1 MKESERILTTFIR
14 LYFGEYLTKQQLMD
28 DYGASAK
35 SIQRDLSFLKDY
47 FSTQDYI
54 IAELEYNHS
63 TRQNHLNRKSRFNKQ
78 EILVISKIL
87 LENRAFNK
95 EENNS
100 LLEGLLALLS
110 KNDQKEIERIIASEK
125 LNYAP
130 LTDQQERIE
139 KVWIFSE
146 FIRKEQMVE
155 FNYLAPY
162 RKVEKK
168 HDALVVALYYDNHY
182 FYLKAYDIESQEY
195 RDFRLDRVISWRAS
209 KAEKPKIEYRDKY
222 KDGEHRNFKVD
233 AFSGKPITFKIR
245 YTNDPNIILDR
256 FPKAKVIK
264 TEEKSCEI
272 LIESQN
278 TFGLKRYIIS
288 QLDGLTVLTPQS
300 FADEIKETLEK
311 MLKNYS

>member
-35 SIQRDLSFLKDY
+35 SIQRDLSFLKDF

-54 IAELEYNHS
+54 IGELEYNHS

-95 EENNS
+95 DENNL

-110 KNDQKEIERIIASEK
+110 KNDQKEIDRIIASEK

-139 KVWIFSE
+139 KVWTFSE

-168 HDALVVALYYDNHY
+168 HDALVVALYYDDHY
-182 FYLKAYDIESQEY
+182 FYLKAHDIESQEY

-209 KAEKPKIEYRDKY
+209 KAKKPKIEHRDKY

-233 AFSGKPITFKIR
+233 AFSGELITFKIR
-245 YTNDPNIILDR
+245 YKNDPNIILDR
-256 FPKAKVIK
+256 FPKAKIIK
-264 TEEKSCEI
+264 IEEKSCEI

-278 TFGLKRYIIS
+278 TLGLKRYIIS

-300 FADEIKETLEK
+300 FVDEIKETLEN
-311 MLKNYS
+311 MLKNYF

>member
-35 SIQRDLSFLKDY
+35 SIQRDLSFLKDF

-54 IAELEYNHS
+54 IGELEYNHS

-95 EENNS
+95 DENNS

-168 HDALVVALYYDNHY
+168 HDALVVALYYDDHY

-245 YTNDPNIILDR
+245 YTNDPNIILDK

-278 TFGLKRYIIS
+278 TLGLKRYIIS

-311 MLKNYS
+311 MLKNYF

>member
-54 IAELEYNHS
+54 IGELEYNHS

-168 HDALVVALYYDNHY
+168 HDALVVALYYDDHY

>member
-35 SIQRDLSFLKDY
+35 SIQRDLSFLKDF

-54 IAELEYNHS
+54 IGELEYNHS

-95 EENNS
+95 DENNS

-130 LTDQQERIE
+130 LTDHQERIE

-168 HDALVVALYYDNHY
+168 HDALVVALYYDDHY

-245 YTNDPNIILDR
+245 YTNDPNIILDK

-278 TFGLKRYIIS
+278 TLGLKRYIIS

-311 MLKNYS
+311 MLKNYF